1 MKIPT
6 TFLFIILS
14 LSLSIGLFSNNTN
27 HSKIVPVSAT
37 AFKSPKA
44 QTTSNLEAVALET
57 QILDVK
63 SNTVEVILMA
73 PTVTCQDITVQLDAI
88 GNATITPEQIE
99 DGTYG
104 SDPAY
109 ALSADQTTFTCSDLG
124 SNSVTLTLTEISDSS
139 TSTCLATVTIEDSVS
154 PTLTG
159 TAYSG
164 TSGTNSCSA
173 DAATAA
179 PFNASLATNGYTD
192 NCGGAVSATLTNTAT
207 SGTDNAWTVT
217 YTFSISDTNGNTLTD
232 QTYSNTGGDATAP
245 TLTGTAYSGTSGTN
259 SCSSDAATA
268 APFNASLATNGY
280 TDNCGGAVS
289 ATLTNTTT
297 SGTDN
302 SWTVTYTFTISDDN
316 GNDLIGQTYSNT
328 GSDTTA
334 PTLTG
339 TAYAGTSGTSSCSS
353 DAATAAP
360 FNASLATNGYTDN
373 CGGAVSAT
381 LTNTATTGTDN
392 SWTVT
397 YTFTISDDNGNDL
410 IGQTYSNTGSDTT
423 APTLTGTAYAGISGS
438 NSCSSDAATAAPFNA
453 SLATNGYTDN
463 CGGSVSATLTNTAT
477 SGTDSAWTVTYTF
490 SISDTNGNTLSDQTY
505 SNTGG
510 DTTAP
515 TLTGTAYAGTS
526 GTNSCS
532 SDAATAAPF
541 NASLATNGYTDN
553 CGGAVSATLTNTA
566 TTGTDNAWTVT
577 YTFSISDTNGNT
589 LTGQTYSNTGG
600 DTTNPT
606 ASNPADI
613 NVQCLDDV
621 PAFDISVVND
631 ETDNCGTTSVAF
643 IGQTPDPAINNGTIT
658 RTYRVSDG
666 NGNSIDVFQDINIT
680 DTQDPTASDLALVTV
695 ECASDIPTANINLVN
710 DEADNCSGPITV
722 AFVSDV
728 SDGNFNPETITR
740 TYSVTDASGNSINV
754 TQLITVE
761 DTINPNAICIGGTT
775 TIQLDSSGNGSISTT
790 DVDNGSNDNCG
801 AVDLSFVGGT
811 PDLSNNIALGKPA
824 SQSSNYNSGN
834 SYPAS
839 FGVDG
844 NTGNFTHTQSSNNIG
859 SWWEVDLQ
867 ADFEI
872 GLIRIWNRSN
882 CCQNRLN
889 DYRITLYNGA
899 TVVASQDFT
908 TQPSLSLDITSL
920 TGAADRVR
928 VTQLKNAPLSLGEFQ
943 VYASG
948 GGALDF
954 DCSDLGSQTVTMVA
968 TDGSG
973 NTDSCSHQ
981 VNVVDNINP
990 SITCPPNVNV
1000 DVDSDTTCEATG
1012 VVLGTPTTSDN
1023 CAVATVT
1030 NNAPTS
1036 YPVGNTTVIW
1046 TVTDQSGNTNTC
1058 NQIVTVT
1065 DNVDPVITCPSNIT
1079 QDTDAGLCSA
1089 IVTYAL
1095 PTATD
1100 CSTVTI
1106 TQIDGTGLSSG
1117 SVFPIGTTTLEYQ
1130 ALDDTNLLDT
1140 CTFTI
1145 TVIDNE
1151 NPTVTAPMDVTA
1163 STDVG
1168 ACGANISIANATVT
1182 DNCAGSALSWE
1193 MTGVTLLTGTD
1204 QVGTQSFNIG
1214 ITTITYTV
1222 ADASGNTSTDTMEV
1236 VVADDEDPVITAP
1249 ADITISAGVNC
1260 QVNSLS
1266 LGAASSGDN
1275 CGVANVTNDAVPPYV
1290 VGDTVVTWTVTDNA
1304 GNTSTDTQTIT
1315 VVDDI
1320 APTLTLPSTIINAN
1334 TSEEGDYNCSVD
1346 ISIPAVTATDNCSG
1360 SMLTWEMTGATNN
1373 GGTGLGQ
1380 VPSPYTFNL
1389 GVTTVEYTVTDTA
1402 TPPMSISKT
1411 LTITVFDDE
1420 DPMITALSD
1429 VVVTNDAGVCGAS
1442 VSWTEPSAS
1451 DNCLVSSFTQTT
1463 GFSNPFTFPLG
1474 TTTVTYEAED
1484 ASGNTSTASF
1494 DVTVTDNEAPSIS
1507 HPNESSNLVTT
1518 TSADGAGN
1526 CTVSIAVPNAV
1537 INDNCAVS
1545 QLSWTI
1551 SGASTGSGLNQVG
1564 TRIFNIGTST
1574 ITYTLSD
1581 NNSPA
1586 LETTLSFDIVVTDD
1600 ELPTLNLPS
1609 NITANGCSDTV
1620 TYSVSGNDNCGV
1632 SSIIQTDST
1641 GLTSGDSFPSGT
1653 TTLEYEITDVNGLT
1667 FSDTFTITVIDSTLP
1682 VVNCPANVTINNNAG
1697 LCTADFDYQVIAS
1710 DDCLIE
1716 PTLTWTMTGASTDSG
1731 ADQIGVY
1738 SFPVGVTTVTFTVD
1752 DGSNTDTCSSTVT
1765 VIDNESPVITCPVP
1779 AAIYSTDLD
1788 ACTTSLTFAATA
1800 VDNCDTSPALSYT
1813 ISGSSISFPYDFPI
1827 GTTVVDVIANTTNG
1841 LTDNCSFNV
1850 VVEDNQDPIITCP
1863 TVATSYPA
1871 DAGLC
1876 IARLS
1881 IPATATDNVCIG
1893 SPAITYTVAGSTIT
1907 FPYNFPTGSTI
1918 VTATANDGNGQI
1930 ATCDYTVVVVDDQNP
1945 VANCVGSFDV
1955 TLNASGSASIMA
1967 TDINNLSSD
1976 NCGIQNLI
1984 LDKLSFDCDDLG
1996 ANTVTLTV
2004 TDTSG
2009 NTSSCMTTINVLDP
2023 ASTAGVEI
2031 NVDNNPI
2038 CQDGDIEFTATP
2050 INGGSTPVYEWFI
2063 NGNSQGTNS
2072 ASFVPFTTI
2081 NDGDEVYVQMQS
2093 SNSSCETPV
2102 QSASIFITVFAL
2114 PIVTAPAELCLG
2126 TSGNLT
2132 PSSGGTWTSN
2142 NTSIA
2147 TVNNAGVI
2155 NALSAGSVTFTYTS
2169 STGGCTNTTDP
2180 VVVNPLP
2187 VLTSPATVCVGTTG
2201 NLTPN
2206 SAGTWTSN
2214 NPAVATVTNA
2224 GVVTGLSTGFATFTF
2239 ENANGCENITNSVEI
2254 LESPVI
2260 DSIVTSSN
2268 PLCSGET
2275 VTMQATLQPSSN
2287 PPLSRTL
2294 INYDFNLGFDTGDY
2308 VDYDGQEIPG
2318 IISDMVSSTMTYNY
2332 GYNGINTD
2340 VNAFTTNFIS
2350 NSTTGNS
2357 LRQIDGNGN
2366 NDDGEW
2372 IFDIGGSVLDDYRDF
2387 RIYFQTIRNN
2397 AAGSPKFIDISYR
2410 ANGTGPF
2417 IDVLQYDM
2425 NAGATVWREV
2435 LFALPPEA
2443 DNAAQLEIKLYVNDG
2458 RNNDNN
2464 RPDIRIDNF
2473 QLQGNIGGDIVSYSW
2488 TADTGANAG
2497 LPASALIPST
2507 GNSIIQ
2513 VNPTVNT
2520 NYTLTVQSSGN
2531 GCTDTETVNIAVT
2544 QSPELFVTAEYCP
2557 VDDPS
2562 TTGIDESDLVQLVV
2576 TSPSDPDITYEWQTN
2591 PVQTG
2596 SSIYVDIADIYTVIG
2611 TSLGGCSTLGTVS
2624 IAEELVI
2631 DGDFTNLDLTDPA
2644 SFPFTT
2650 STTTYIENQPGLVP
2664 TGKGEL
2670 WFGPDIY
2677 TIGEDA
2683 DDVHGLVNGT
2693 ILDRTNNTNGPRNWM
2708 MINSDQGPYCWQQIN
2723 TPVLPNTEYYFS
2735 GWIRNWLN
2743 GSPAQVQF
2751 EVDGVL
2757 VGTTQQSTNSWERF
2771 YGTWTSGPTQTS
2783 VDIRIANLNTA
2794 SGGNDF
2800 GIDDI
2805 SFATLST
2812 FIRLDTVLETTD
2824 QRICQNTPI
2833 ETIEYAIGG
2842 GLATPTIEWSKDGS
2856 PLATN
2861 VYPDGLSFLYNGS
2874 SYFISGTP
2882 TEFGVYTYTLSTTSA
2897 CDVKSAEGIITV
2909 DEAPAVVIN
2918 NLVEPICFSN
2928 SSIVM
2933 NATLSGSAT
2942 SGTWS
2947 TSGTGTF
2954 TGVSG
2959 NGSTATY
2966 NVGTGETSGTV
2977 TLTFTSND
2985 PAGVCEAAVETYNL
2999 EITPYIIAEAGT
3011 VGPITDCDDITVSLL
3026 ANNVSGTWTVTSGQ
3040 PSGSY
3045 FFSNPSLYNSQ
3056 FTGESGEEYTLQWEA
3071 VNVMPCAN
3079 TTDNVTITI
3088 PDCGN
3093 NIDFDGVDDYIS
3105 FADNYNMN
3113 SSAFSLEAWI
3123 KTDNVSG
3130 SKTIMSKRNG
3140 NALTSGYDLMLVN
3153 NRLRFRWNNAAG
3165 LQSNQTL
3172 NSSKWY
3178 HVAVTFNGSNTYTLF
3193 IDGFS
3198 VGSTT
3203 SGTIPSVNTNRFI
3216 IGATDRTNT
3225 TPNNFFGGAIDEVRI
3240 WDSALTQTQIRQM
3253 MNQELVANGTN
3264 VQGVIVP
3271 QDIGGL
3277 QWSNLMG
3284 YYQMIEGSQSIITN
3298 GNIGDISTVFANSG
3312 KLNSMNTIQAETA
3325 PIPYVTSSDN
3335 VWDASGTWL
3344 NGGVQQIPNSA
3355 VNSIN
3360 GSAQTWNIVRSQNNI
3375 STNRATSVL
3384 GLLVDSD
3391 ELSVINDQPLTVSRY
3406 LKIDGKLDLD
3416 GESQL
3421 LQPNGSIVDLA
3432 SAGSLERDQ
3441 QGTSNLYNY
3450 NYWSSPV
3457 SSDGSSFS
3465 IDGVLRDGSSP
3476 SAPVSVNWTS
3486 SYDASASPL
3495 TLSRR
3500 WLYTYMN
3507 LPENSYADWAQVS
3520 ETTPLNV
3527 GQGFTMKG
3535 SGGSGS
3541 QQNYV
3546 FEGIPNNGDISMTL
3560 GANNQALLGNPYP
3573 SAIDGWAFI
3582 TDNESSFK
3590 SGTLDFWEHAPSN
3603 SSHILAQY
3611 EGGYAVLSLSGGVAA
3626 VTPPSEIGGIGNA
3639 TKVPGRYI
3647 PIAQG
3652 FFITANATGGQV
3664 LFQNSQRAFRKEGTA
3679 SSIFLRNGSDDSGM
3693 ETEDEIDIKRI
3704 RFDFISPENAVRH
3717 LLLAFIENGEA
3728 TDGVDYGYD
3737 APNNDNFPSDMS
3749 FDIDGNPYVIQGVGA
3764 FDETKMYPL
3773 IVTLANGGTIQIPF
3787 DAFENFDETI
3797 DLFIY
3802 DAQLDTYTNFNTTS
3816 YQITLEAGDYTGRF
3830 FLAFQE
3836 DQTLSVIDNEI
3847 KDIQVDYLQTSSEIY
3862 VKTPNSINVKQI
3874 YLINITGQTVG
3885 SWNST
3890 NQPMSH
3896 EIRIP
3901 VQNISEGNYILKV
3914 ETNYSTYNKKIIIK
3928 Y

>member
-159 TAYSG
+159 TAYAG

-173 DAATAA
+173 DAATAAPFNASLATNGYTDNCGDAVSATLTNTATSGTDNAWTVTYTFSISDTNGNTLTDQTYSNTGGDATAPTLTGTAYSGTSGTNSCFSDAATAA

-217 YTFSISDTNGNTLTD
+217 YTFSISDNNGNTLTD
-232 QTYSNTGGDATAP
+232 QTYSNTGGDTTAP

-339 TAYAGTSGTSSCSS
+339 TAYAG
-353 DAATAAP
+353 
-360 FNASLATNGYTDN
+360 
-373 CGGAVSAT
+373 
-381 LTNTATTGTDN
+381 
-392 SWTVT
+392 
-397 YTFTISDDNGNDL
+397 
-410 IGQTYSNTGSDTT
+410 
-423 APTLTGTAYAGISGS
+423 ISGS
-438 NSCSSDAATAAPFNA
+438 
-453 SLATNGYTDN
+453 
-463 CGGSVSATLTNTAT
+463 
-477 SGTDSAWTVTYTF
+477 
-490 SISDTNGNTLSDQTY
+490 
-505 SNTGG
+505 
-510 DTTAP
+510 
-515 TLTGTAYAGTS
+515 
-526 GTNSCS
+526 NSCS

-680 DTQDPTASDLALVTV
+680 DTQDPTASDLASVTV

-710 DEADNCSGPITV
+710 DESDNCSGPITV

-728 SDGNFNPETITR
+728 SDGNFNPEIITR

-824 SQSSNYNSGN
+824 SQSSNYDSGN

-920 TGAADRVR
+920 TGIADRVR

-981 VNVVDNINP
+981 LNVVDNINP

-1023 CAVATVT
+1023 CAVVTVT
-1030 NNAPTS
+1030 NDAPTS

-1106 TQIDGTGLSSG
+1106 TQIDGTGLSAG

-1800 VDNCDTSPALSYT
+1800 VDNCDTSPTLSYT

-1955 TLNASGSASIMA
+1955 TLNASGFASIMA

-1976 NCGIQNLI
+1976 NCGIQNLT

-2102 QSASIFITVFAL
+2102 QSASIFITVFAT

-2214 NPAVATVTNA
+2214 NPAIATVTNA

-2531 GCTDTETVNIAVT
+2531 GCIDTEIVNIAVT

-2576 TSPSDPDITYEWQTN
+2576 TSPSDPDITYEWQTD

-2631 DGDFTNLDLTDPA
+2631 DGDFTNLDIMDDSA
-2644 SFPFTT
+2644 YPFQSGHTFVP
-2650 STTTYIENQPGLVP
+2650 NQPGLVP
-2664 TGKGEL
+2664 ANQGEL
-2670 WFGPDIY
+2670 WKDTGLLGY
-2677 TIGEDA
+2677 TITDRG
-2683 DDVHGLVNGT
+2683 DDVHRNFRGTDHTQNSVGPQNFMAVNGDAN
-2693 ILDRTNNTNGPRNWM
+2693 IDVWRQ
-2708 MINSDQGPYCWQQIN
+2708 DN
-2723 TPVLPNTEYYFS
+2723 TPVLPETTYYFS
-2735 GWIRNWLN
+2735 AWVMRCLN
-2743 GSPAQVQF
+2743 GNPPELTFIVNGVQVGLSIIPPARTGP
-2751 EVDGVL
+2751 DL
-2757 VGTTQQSTNSWERF
+2757 VNNNWVRF
-2771 YGTWTSGPTQTS
+2771 YGNWTSGPTDTNI
-2783 VDIRIANLNTA
+2783 DIAIRNLNPNQ
-2794 SGGNDF
+2794 GGNDY

-2824 QRICQNTPI
+2824 QIVCQDTPI

-2842 GLATPTIEWSKDGS
+2842 GLATPTIDWIKDGT

-2861 VYPDGLSFLYNGS
+2861 VFPDGLSFLYNGS

-2882 TEFGVYTYTLSTTSA
+2882 TEFGVYTYTLSTTSV

-2909 DEAPAVVIN
+2909 DEAPAVFID
-2918 NLVEPICFSN
+2918 NLVEPICFSD
-2928 SSIVM
+2928 SSIIM

-2966 NVGTGETSGTV
+2966 NVGAGETSGTV

-3056 FTGESGEEYTLQWEA
+3056 FTGESGEAYTLQWEA

-3079 TTDNVTITI
+3079 TTDSVTITI

-3325 PIPYVTSSDN
+3325 PIPYVTSNDN

-3476 SAPVSVNWTS
+3476 STPVSVNWTS

-3652 FFITANATGGQV
+3652 FFTTANATGGQV

-3717 LLLAFIENGEA
+3717 LLLAFVENGEA

-3749 FDIDGNPYVIQGVGA
+3749 FDIDGNPYVIQGVGP

-3773 IVTLANGGTIQIPF
+3773 IVTLANGGTIQVPF

-3802 DAQLDTYTNFNTTS
+3802 DAQLDTYTNFNNTS